1 MINKLFLK
9 NQKNLNLI
17 SEKHNFYL
25 NLTYFAAELHITMIF
40 SPESEVAQNKINDIN
55 DVDNSFL
62 SYKFVNNKA

>member
-40 SPESEVAQNKINDIN
+40 SPESEVAQNKIKLTTSMMLIIRSCHIN
-55 DVDNSFL
+55 L
-62 SYKFVNNKA
+62 